1 VFSRRSLSEKLMI
14 VLGGVIG
21 SLLVVASLWIGLQT
35 RTVANDLSDSYG
47 SALGEAAAETISGEL
62 TSVQAS
68 ARAMAEAI
76 GAAHAGGLR
85 DRAVV
90 MSMVKPN
97 LDASPLVMGSWF
109 FAAPDAFDGRDAEFA
124 GRTDL
129 GSNSAGRFEAYWAR
143 VDGADIMEPPEDAQ
157 VFGETFYTLSAESG
171 KPAITEPYPYEVNGK
186 TVLMTSITAPVI
198 SGGKLIGVAGLDIA
212 LSDLTAQLEA
222 LKPFGDGRVL
232 LLSGEGAWVS
242 HPNREL
248 HTKPYADAG
257 ADRVKT
263 ALAKASTLEIKGV
276 EEGGEALSRRIVPVD
291 LSASN
296 ATWAVVVDAP
306 AKTVNAPA
314 RNLAIGLLIGGLLII
329 GAVLACLMFA
339 AQTMVARPL
348 ARLVRSVQA
357 LTSGRYDEPVAVSD
371 GQDEVAQIGRALEN
385 LRHELADG
393 VKARGE
399 QEALRTATEA
409 ERRSNQAAQERTAKE
424 QAVVVEALQGALSK
438 LSTGDLRIRISA
450 DFSPEYAQLKT
461 DFNAAAASLE
471 QAVSAVASKTGAIT
485 AAAAEISSAADD
497 LSRRSEQQAASLEET
512 AAALD
517 EITATVNRTAQGAG
531 QARSAVASAKAS
543 AEESGAVMRSAVEAM
558 EQIEQG
564 AREIGQ
570 IISVIDEIAFQTN
583 LLALNAGV
591 EAARAGEAGRGFA
604 VVASEVRALA
614 QRSADAAR
622 EIKQL
627 ISTSS
632 TQVEAGVGLV
642 AQTGEALSGIVAQ
655 VNEINA
661 LVVEIAGS
669 AQEQATGLA
678 QVNTAVNQMDQ
689 MTQQNA
695 AMVEE
700 STAASGALASEANE
714 LKRLMGQFQ
723 VGSGAAPVAASPARL
738 QQERLRTAM
747 GA

>member
-1 VFSRRSLSEKLMI
+1 MLARRSLSEKLMI
-14 VLGGVIG
+14 VLGAVIG
-21 SLLVVASLWIGLQT
+21 ALLVAACLWIGLQT
-35 RTVANDLSDSYG
+35 RSVATELSDAYG

-62 TSVQAS
+62 TSVQATANS
-68 ARAMAEAI
+68 MAEAI
-76 GAAHAGGLR
+76 GAAHAGGVR
-85 DRAVV
+85 DRALV
-90 MSMVKPN
+90 MAMLKPN

-109 FAAPDAFDGRDAEFA
+109 FAAPEAFDGRDAEFV
-124 GRTDL
+124 GRADL
-129 GSNSAGRFEAYWAR
+129 GSNSSGRFEAYWAR
-143 VDGADIMEPPEDAQ
+143 VDGADIMEPPEDAD
-157 VFGETFYTLSAESG
+157 VFDEAFYTLSAKSG

-186 TVLMTSITAPVI
+186 TVLMTSITAPVF
-198 SGGKLIGVAGLDIA
+198 SDGKLIGVAGLDIA
-212 LSDLTAQLEA
+212 LNDLTAQLEG

-232 LLSGEGAWVS
+232 LLSGAGAWVS
-242 HPNREL
+242 HPNHDL
-248 HTKPYADAG
+248 HMKPYADAG
-257 ADRVKT
+257 AETVKT
-263 ALAKASTLEIKGV
+263 AIAQAESLKVGGV
-276 EEGGEALSRRIVPVD
+276 REGGEALSRRIVPVK
-291 LSASN
+291 LQASN

-306 AKTVNAPA
+306 AKTVDAPA
-314 RNLAIGLLIGGLLII
+314 RNLAIGLLLGGVVII
-329 GAVLACLMFA
+329 GAVLACLMLA
-339 AQTMVARPL
+339 VRKMVAQPL
-348 ARLVRSVQA
+348 SRLVRSVQA
-357 LTSGRYDEPVAVSD
+357 LASGRYDEPVAASD
-371 GQDEVAQIGRALEN
+371 GQDEVAQIGRALED

-399 QEALRTATEA
+399 QEALRTASEA
-409 ERRSNQAAQERTAKE
+409 ERRSNQAEQERTARE
-424 QAVVVEALQGALSK
+424 QAIVVEALQGALSQ
-438 LSTGDLRIRISA
+438 LSKGDLRARISA
-450 DFSPEYAQLKT
+450 AFSTEYAQLKT

-632 TQVEAGVGLV
+632 TQVEAGVSLV
-642 AQTGEALSGIVAQ
+642 ARTGEALSGIVAQ

-661 LVVEIAGS
+661 LVAEIAGS

-695 AMVEE
+695 AMVEQ
-700 STAASGALASEANE
+700 STAASGALAGEANE

-723 VGSGAAPVAASPARL
+723 VGSVAATASPARL
-738 QQERLRTAM
+738 QQERLRAAM

>member
-1 VFSRRSLSEKLMI
+1 MLARRSLSEKLMI
-14 VLGGVIG
+14 VLGAVIG
-21 SLLVVASLWIGLQT
+21 ALLIAACLWIGLQT
-35 RTVANDLSDSYG
+35 RSVATELSDAYG

-62 TSVQAS
+62 TSVQATANS
-68 ARAMAEAI
+68 MAEAI
-76 GAAHAGGLR
+76 GAAHAGGVR
-85 DRAVV
+85 DRALV
-90 MSMVKPN
+90 MAMLKPN

-109 FAAPDAFDGRDAEFA
+109 FAAPEAFDGRDAEFV
-124 GRTDL
+124 GRADL
-129 GSNSAGRFEAYWAR
+129 GSNSSGRFEAYWAR
-143 VDGADIMEPPEDAQ
+143 VDGADIMEPPEDAD
-157 VFGETFYTLSAESG
+157 VFDEAFYTLSAKSG

-186 TVLMTSITAPVI
+186 TVLMTSITAPVF
-198 SGGKLIGVAGLDIA
+198 SDGELIGVAGLDIA
-212 LSDLTAQLEA
+212 LNDLTAQLEG

-232 LLSGEGAWVS
+232 LLSGAGAWVS
-242 HPNREL
+242 HPNHEL
-248 HTKPYADAG
+248 HMKPYADAG
-257 ADRVKT
+257 AETVKT
-263 ALAKASTLEIKGV
+263 AIAQAESLKVGGV
-276 EEGGEALSRRIVPVD
+276 REGGEALSRRIVPVN
-291 LSASN
+291 LQASN

-306 AKTVNAPA
+306 AKTVDAPA
-314 RNLAIGLLIGGLLII
+314 RNLAIGLLLGGVVII
-329 GAVLACLMFA
+329 GAVLACLMLA
-339 AQTMVARPL
+339 VRKMVAQPL
-348 ARLVRSVQA
+348 SRLVRSVQA
-357 LTSGRYDEPVAVSD
+357 LASGRYDEPVAASD
-371 GQDEVAQIGRALEN
+371 GQDEIAQIGRALED

-409 ERRSNQAAQERTAKE
+409 ERRSNQAEQERTARE
-424 QAVVVEALQGALSK
+424 QAIVVEALQGALSQ
-438 LSTGDLRIRISA
+438 LSKGDLRARISA
-450 DFSPEYAQLKT
+450 AFSTEYAQLKT

-632 TQVEAGVGLV
+632 TQVEAGVSLV
-642 AQTGEALSGIVAQ
+642 ARTGEALSGIVAQ

-661 LVVEIAGS
+661 LVAEIAGS

-695 AMVEE
+695 AMVEQ
-700 STAASGALASEANE
+700 STAASGALAGEANE

-723 VGSGAAPVAASPARL
+723 VGSVAAPASPARL
-738 QQERLRTAM
+738 QQERLRAAM

>member
-1 VFSRRSLSEKLMI
+1 MLARRSLSEKLMI
-14 VLGGVIG
+14 VLGAVIG
-21 SLLVVASLWIGLQT
+21 ALLVAACLWIGLQT
-35 RTVANDLSDSYG
+35 RSVATELSDAYG

-62 TSVQAS
+62 TSVQATANS
-68 ARAMAEAI
+68 MAEAI
-76 GAAHAGGLR
+76 GAAHAGGVR
-85 DRAVV
+85 DRALV
-90 MSMVKPN
+90 MAMLKPN

-109 FAAPDAFDGRDAEFA
+109 FAAPEAFDGRDAEFV
-124 GRTDL
+124 GRADL
-129 GSNSAGRFEAYWAR
+129 GSNSSGRFEAYWAR
-143 VDGADIMEPPEDAQ
+143 VDGADIMEPPEDAD
-157 VFGETFYTLSAESG
+157 VFDEAFYTLSAKSG

-186 TVLMTSITAPVI
+186 TVLMTSITAPVF
-198 SGGKLIGVAGLDIA
+198 SDGELIGVAGLDIA
-212 LSDLTAQLEA
+212 LNDLTAQLEG

-232 LLSGEGAWVS
+232 LLSGAGAWVS
-242 HPNREL
+242 HPNHDL
-248 HTKPYADAG
+248 HMKPYADAG
-257 ADRVKT
+257 AETVKT
-263 ALAKASTLEIKGV
+263 VIAQAESLKVGGV
-276 EEGGEALSRRIVPVD
+276 REGGEALSRRIVPVK
-291 LSASN
+291 LQASN

-306 AKTVNAPA
+306 AKTVDAPA
-314 RNLAIGLLIGGLLII
+314 RNLAIGLLLGGVVII
-329 GAVLACLMFA
+329 GAVLACLMLA
-339 AQTMVARPL
+339 VRKMVAQPL
-348 ARLVRSVQA
+348 SRLVRSVQA
-357 LTSGRYDEPVAVSD
+357 LASGRYDEPVAASD
-371 GQDEVAQIGRALEN
+371 GQDEVAQIGRALED

-399 QEALRTATEA
+399 QEALRTASEA
-409 ERRSNQAAQERTAKE
+409 ERRSNQAEQERTARE
-424 QAVVVEALQGALSK
+424 QAIVVEALQGALSQ
-438 LSTGDLRIRISA
+438 LSKGDLRARISA
-450 DFSPEYAQLKT
+450 AFSTEYAQLKT

-632 TQVEAGVGLV
+632 TQVEAGVSLV
-642 AQTGEALSGIVAQ
+642 ARTGEALSGIVAQ

-661 LVVEIAGS
+661 LVAEIAGS

-695 AMVEE
+695 AMVEQ
-700 STAASGALASEANE
+700 STAASGALAGEANE

-723 VGSGAAPVAASPARL
+723 VGSVAATASPARL
-738 QQERLRTAM
+738 QQERLRAAI

>member
-1 VFSRRSLSEKLMI
+1 MLARRSLSEKLMI
-14 VLGGVIG
+14 VLGAVIG
-21 SLLVVASLWIGLQT
+21 ALLVAACLWIGLQT
-35 RTVANDLSDSYG
+35 RSVATELSDAYG

-62 TSVQAS
+62 TSVQATANS
-68 ARAMAEAI
+68 MAEAI
-76 GAAHAGGLR
+76 GAAHAGGVR
-85 DRAVV
+85 DRALV
-90 MSMVKPN
+90 MAMLKPN

-109 FAAPDAFDGRDAEFA
+109 FAAPEAFDGRDAEFV
-124 GRTDL
+124 GRADL
-129 GSNSAGRFEAYWAR
+129 GSNSSGRFEAYWAR
-143 VDGADIMEPPEDAQ
+143 VDGADIMEPPEDAD
-157 VFGETFYTLSAESG
+157 VFDEAFYTLSAKSG

-186 TVLMTSITAPVI
+186 TVLMTSITAPVF
-198 SGGKLIGVAGLDIA
+198 SDGELIGVAGLDIA
-212 LSDLTAQLEA
+212 LNDLTAQLEG

-232 LLSGEGAWVS
+232 LLSGAGAWVS
-242 HPNREL
+242 HPNHDL
-248 HTKPYADAG
+248 HMKPYADAG
-257 ADRVKT
+257 AETVKT
-263 ALAKASTLEIKGV
+263 VIAQAESLKVGGV
-276 EEGGEALSRRIVPVD
+276 REGGEALSRRIVPVK
-291 LSASN
+291 LQASN

-306 AKTVNAPA
+306 AKTVDAPA
-314 RNLAIGLLIGGLLII
+314 RNLAIGLLLGGVVII
-329 GAVLACLMFA
+329 GAVLACLMLA
-339 AQTMVARPL
+339 VRKMVAQPL
-348 ARLVRSVQA
+348 SRLVRSVQA
-357 LTSGRYDEPVAVSD
+357 LASGRYDEPVAASD
-371 GQDEVAQIGRALEN
+371 GQDEVAQIGRALED

-399 QEALRTATEA
+399 QEALRTASEA
-409 ERRSNQAAQERTAKE
+409 ERRSNQAEQERTARE
-424 QAVVVEALQGALSK
+424 QAIVVEALQGALSQ
-438 LSTGDLRIRISA
+438 LSKGDLRARISA
-450 DFSPEYAQLKT
+450 AFSTEYAQLKT

-632 TQVEAGVGLV
+632 TQVEAGVSLV
-642 AQTGEALSGIVAQ
+642 ARTGEALSGIVAQ

-661 LVVEIAGS
+661 LVAEIAGS

-695 AMVEE
+695 AMVEQR
-700 STAASGALASEANE
+700 TAARGALAGGANE

-723 VGSGAAPVAASPARL
+723 VGSVAATASPARL
-738 QQERLRTAM
+738 QQERLRAAI